1 MYRLTSDPACYQT
14 YQLLP
19 LYLKAAELD
28 GIAVS
33 RETNQ
38 ALGVIKA
45 FWRILHLAAVE
56 CGDVG
61 VENFSSIQRHH
72 DALALHFDFLEV
84 PLSRWTQVA
93 VLRADAV
100 INRAVVLMRRQP
112 VLACGGLFLVVAI
125 AVDDL

>member
-19 LYLKAAELD
+19 LYLKAAELH

-61 VENFSSIQRHH
+61 VENFSSIS
-72 DALALHFDFLEV
+72 AS
-84 PLSRWTQVA
+84 P
-93 VLRADAV
+93 
-100 INRAVVLMRRQP
+100 
-112 VLACGGLFLVVAI
+112 
-125 AVDDL
+125 

>member
-1 MYRLTSDPACYQT
+1 MSA
-14 YQLLP
+14 
-19 LYLKAAELD
+19 
-28 GIAVS
+28 S
-33 RETNQ
+33 
-38 ALGVIKA
+38 
-45 FWRILHLAAVE
+45 RILVP
-56 CGDVG
+56 
-61 VENFSSIQRHH
+61 FQRHH